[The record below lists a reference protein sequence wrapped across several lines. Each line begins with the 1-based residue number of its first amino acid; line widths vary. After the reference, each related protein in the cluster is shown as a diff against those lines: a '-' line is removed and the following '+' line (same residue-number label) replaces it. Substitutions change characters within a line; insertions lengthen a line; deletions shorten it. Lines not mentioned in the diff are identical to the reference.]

1 MCLLSPAISIHPPSG
16 LSKKIR
22 KLFKKDKKPPK
33 KEGLGAT
40 AMDLSSPLTLNIYSH
55 CIRLYPTV
63 PSTVSDD
70 NLAILP
76 LTSGIDSPDTTSTCL
91 LRGSLADFLQYSRQ
105 EASKWLIDI
114 AHDICDPL
122 NRRGSL
128 VVYKEQQWIL
138 VANTDPLT
146 ASMYCY
152 DLPPGVT
159 VSLSKISQRAG
170 KSVTSS
176 AASAD
181 ENTLANRLKGRDG
194 KCWMSGIIA
203 PLANSHIVP
212 KRMGDDTARSIFQTF
227 TSIPPPPNLTL
238 SDEIFCLS
246 LSLTLDTWF
255 DEYELGFR
263 FVSPNVYEC
272 HLFINPDREDSGA
285 NEDLDWTIFGAFTK
299 ELRVNYPIIHGR
311 RVSPPHP

>member
-1 MCLLSPAISIHPPSG
+1 M
-16 LSKKIR
+16 
-22 KLFKKDKKPPK
+22 
-33 KEGLGAT
+33 
-40 AMDLSSPLTLNIYSH
+40 
-55 CIRLYPTV
+55 
-63 PSTVSDD
+63 
-70 NLAILP
+70 
-76 LTSGIDSPDTTSTCL
+76 
-91 LRGSLADFLQYSRQ
+91 
-105 EASKWLIDI
+105 IDI